1 MIRGKLMV
9 SEEYVFV
16 PVGKDKK
23 VSGII
28 SVPDSFEYG
37 ISPGVILAHGA
48 GNGMFHPL
56 LTHMANVL
64 AETGYLCMRFNFLYR
79 DEERKS
85 PDGEGVLEATW
96 VNVCQFLKDHPVYKP
111 SSIVAAGKSLGGRI
125 ASQVVAEGYMDVKGL
140 IFLGYPLHAPGK
152 KDQLKDAHLYRLK
165 TPMLFFAGTHDPF
178 CDLGELRGV
187 LAKIDAPCILDVIEG
202 GDHSFKI
209 SASSGVSEQQVNARI
224 IGSTL
229 SWLKTV

>member
-1 MIRGKLMV
+1 MI

-16 PVGKDKK
+16 PIREDKK

-28 SVPDSFEYG
+28 SVPDNFEYG
-37 ISPGVILAHGA
+37 KSPGVIIAHGA

-56 LTHMANVL
+56 LVHMANVL

-85 PDGEGVLEATW
+85 PDGEGILEATW
-96 VNVCQFLKDHPVYKP
+96 VHVYQFLKDHPVYKP
-111 SSIVAAGKSLGGRI
+111 SSVIAAGKSLGGRI
-125 ASQVVAEGYMDVKGL
+125 ASQVVADGYMNVRGI

-152 KDQLKDAHLYRLK
+152 MERLRDEHLFRLK
-165 TPMLFFAGTHDPF
+165 PPMLFFAGSHDPF
-178 CDLGELRGV
+178 CNIDELRGV

-202 GDHSFKI
+202 GNHSFKLPA
-209 SASSGVSEQQVNARI
+209 SAGISEQQVYARI
-224 IGSTL
+224 LGSTL

>member
-1 MIRGKLMV
+1 MV

-28 SVPDSFEYG
+28 SVPDNFQYG
-37 ISPGVILAHGA
+37 ENPGVIVAHGA

-56 LTHMANVL
+56 LVHMANVL
-64 AETGYLCMRFNFLYR
+64 AETGYLCLRFNFLYR

-111 SSIVAAGKSLGGRI
+111 SYIIAAGKSLGGRI
-125 ASQVVAEGYMDVKGL
+125 ASQVVAEGYMNVKGL

-152 KDQLKDAHLYRLK
+152 KDQLRDAHLYRLK
-165 TPMLFFAGTHDPF
+165 TPMLFFAGSNDPF
-178 CDLGELRGV
+178 CDIDELRGV
-187 LAKIDAPCILDVIEG
+187 LARIDAPCILDVIEG
-202 GDHSFKI
+202 ANHSFRLP
-209 SASSGVSEQQVNARI
+209 AAAGTSEQQVYARI
-224 IGSTL
+224 LGSTL